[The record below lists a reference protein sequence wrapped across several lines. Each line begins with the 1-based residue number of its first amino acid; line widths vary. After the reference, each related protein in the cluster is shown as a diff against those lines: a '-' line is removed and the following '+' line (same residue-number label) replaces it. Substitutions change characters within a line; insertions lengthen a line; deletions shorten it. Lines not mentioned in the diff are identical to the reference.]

1 MRRSGTCFPTGWRF
15 TGRYVRETFATILSR
30 ALSWNSQDF
39 KGFSEGVSTPVR
51 RVRLGSLSA
60 PWIWMEN
67 ALDEKHL

>member
-1 MRRSGTCFPTGWRF
+1 MFPDRVAVYRALRKRNVCNHPVTG
-15 TGRYVRETFATILSR
+15 
-30 ALSWNSQDF
+30 LSWNSQDF